1 MAIIPS
7 SAIKF
12 YTASS
17 GGTQVTSGSSG
28 ETTIYPRLIFPFTID
43 SNSITA
49 PYYGRENLSGT
60 KTYTAGGDEDTFTL
74 NMAGGPRI
82 QDLVST
88 YQEFGGDTIYD
99 FPAPVE
105 SGGDYFFEYGSM
117 QVAWDY
123 GYIELSF
130 ELNFASYR
138 ISVSDEYGH
147 TDNAN
152 TYFEVEGVAKSFDTL
167 YTPTGDPGQYGSY
180 TVFMRYAFDTDGYN
194 DGVFATITIYDGVSV
209 SKFIMIDLTWV

>member
-1 MAIIPS
+1 MATIPS

-12 YTASS
+12 YTDVT
-17 GGTQVTSGSSG
+17 GGTEITSGSSG
-28 ETTIYPRLIFPFTID
+28 TTNIYPRLIFPFTVD

-60 KTYTAGGDEDTFTL
+60 KAFAAGGDTDTFTL
-74 NMAGGPRI
+74 NMTGGPRM
-82 QDLVST
+82 QGLVST

-105 SGGDYFFEYGSM
+105 SGGDYSFEYGSM
-117 QVAWDY
+117 QATWDY

-130 ELNFASYR
+130 ELNFTSYQ
-138 ISVSDEYGH
+138 ISIADEYSY
-147 TDNAN
+147 TDYAN
-152 TYFEVEGVAKSFDTL
+152 TYFEVEGVAKSLDTL

-180 TVFMRYAFDTDGYN
+180 TVFMHYAFNDGGN
-194 DGVFATITIYDGVSV
+194 HDGVFAVITIYDGTSV
-209 SKFIMIDLTWV
+209 TKYIMIDLTWV